1 MLIQTDAL
9 TKRYR
14 SVTALEDCSFGVP
27 RGEVLGLLGPN
38 GSGKT
43 TLLRLLMG
51 FLRPTSGSATIDSLN
66 CDRQRVA
73 VHARVG
79 YLPGEARLF
88 RRMRGRDVLRFFARL
103 RPDASLERAVR
114 IAQRLDLDL
123 SRMVALM
130 STGMRQK
137 TAVAAVLSIDAPVL
151 ILDEPTS
158 NLDPTARSEVLALVR
173 EAKSAG
179 RTVLFSSHVLGEVEE
194 ACDRVLIL
202 RRGQLVHEQVMSE
215 LRRQHRI
222 RARLNGALPPTPV
235 ELNGAVSISCVGRGD
250 VVIETPG
257 ELSPL
262 LGWLATLPVA
272 EMHVE
277 PVRLQAVYD
286 RYHGESNGRP

>member
-1 MLIQTDAL
+1 MLIQADAL

-14 SVTALEDCSFGVP
+14 SVTALEDCSFGIP

-51 FLRPTSGSATIDSLN
+51 FVRPTSGKATIDSLD
-66 CDRQRVA
+66 CDCQRVA
-73 VHARVG
+73 VHARVA
-79 YLPGEARLF
+79 YLPGEARLV
-88 RRMRGRDVLRFFARL
+88 RRMRGGDVLRFFARL
-103 RPDASLERAVR
+103 RPDANLQRAMRTAERLE
-114 IAQRLDLDL
+114 LDL

-137 TAVAAVLSIDAPVL
+137 TALAAVLSIDAPVL
-151 ILDEPTS
+151 ILDEPTA

-173 EAKSAG
+173 EAKAAG

-202 RRGQLVHEQVMSE
+202 RRGHFVHEQVMNE

-222 RARLNGALPPTPV
+222 RARLNGPLPPSPSD
-235 ELNGAVSISCVGRGD
+235 LNGSISITRIGAGD
-250 VVIETPG
+250 VLIETPG

-286 RYHGESNGRP
+286 RYHGGSDG

>member
-1 MLIQTDAL
+1 MLIQAEAL

-14 SVTALEDCSFGVP
+14 SVTALEDCSFAVP

-51 FLRPTSGSATIDSLN
+51 FLRPTAGRATIDGFD
-66 CDRQRVA
+66 CDRQRMA
-73 VHARVG
+73 VHVRTA

-88 RRMRGRDVLRFFARL
+88 RRMRGRDVLSFFARL
-103 RPDASLERAVR
+103 RRDASITRAR
-114 IAQRLDLDL
+114 EIAARLDLDL

-137 TAVAAVLSIDAPVL
+137 TALAAVLSINAPVL
-151 ILDEPTS
+151 ILDEPTA
-158 NLDPTARSEVLALVR
+158 NLDPTARSEVLSLVR
-173 EAKSAG
+173 EAKQAG

-202 RRGQLVHEQVMSE
+202 RRGHFVHEQLMSE

-222 RARLNGALPPTPV
+222 RARLNGPLPPSPP
-235 ELNGAVSISCVGRGD
+235 ELNGAVSITRFGAGD
-250 VVIETPG
+250 VLIETPG

-272 EMHVE
+272 EMRVE

-286 RYHGESNGRP
+286 RFHGAGNE

>member
-1 MLIQTDAL
+1 MLIHADAL

-14 SVTALEDCSFGVP
+14 SITALEDCSFAVP

-51 FLRPTSGSATIDSLN
+51 FLRPTAGRATIDSLD
-66 CDRQRVA
+66 CDHQRVA
-73 VHARVG
+73 VHARVA

-88 RRMRGRDVLRFFARL
+88 RRMRGGDVLRFFSRL
-103 RPDASLERAVR
+103 RPDGSLWRAMQ
-114 IAQRLDLDL
+114 IAERLDLDL

-137 TAVAAVLSIDAPVL
+137 TALAAVLSINAPVL
-151 ILDEPTS
+151 ILDEPTA

-173 EAKSAG
+173 EAKASG

-202 RRGQLVHEQVMSE
+202 RRGNFVHEQVMIE
-215 LRRQHRI
+215 LRQQHRI
-222 RARLNGALPPTPV
+222 RARLNGPLPPSPPD
-235 ELNGAVSISCVGRGD
+235 LNGAVSITRAGASD
-250 VVIETPG
+250 VLIETPG
-257 ELSPL
+257 ELSTL

-286 RYHGESNGRP
+286 RYHGGGNG